1 MCSVGPIKRTIESGA
16 TDPSVVRDAVEA
28 LSAGDLIVYPT
39 DTLYG
44 LAIDPRQADAVSR
57 LFHAKKRPSDMAIPV
72 IASDLHQVIEKVGK
86 LNQCAYKLAKLF
98 WPGPLTL
105 VIPVLSSF
113 NSDLLGGRG
122 TVAVR
127 VPKHPFPTDLAAA
140 FGYPITATS
149 ANVSGQPNP
158 LTASGAHV
166 QLGSAVNFVIDAGP
180 LTGVLPSTIVD
191 VSQEDPVLIREGVL
205 PWDHVLKSIR

>member
-1 MCSVGPIKRTIESGA
+1 MGPIRRKIERGA
-16 TDPSVVRDAVEA
+16 TDPSIVRDAVKA
-28 LSAGDLIVYPT
+28 LSAGDLIIYPT

-57 LFHAKKRPSDMAIPV
+57 LFLAKKRSSDMAIPL

-86 LNQCAYKLAKLF
+86 LNQCAYKVAKLF

-105 VIPVLSSF
+105 VIPVLSGF
-113 NSDLLGGRG
+113 NKVLLGGRD

-127 VPKHPFPTDLAAA
+127 VPNHPLPTNLAAA

-158 LTASGAHV
+158 LTASGAHT

-180 LTGVLPSTIVD
+180 LTDGLPSTIVD
-191 VSQEDPVLIREGVL
+191 VSREDPMLIREGVL